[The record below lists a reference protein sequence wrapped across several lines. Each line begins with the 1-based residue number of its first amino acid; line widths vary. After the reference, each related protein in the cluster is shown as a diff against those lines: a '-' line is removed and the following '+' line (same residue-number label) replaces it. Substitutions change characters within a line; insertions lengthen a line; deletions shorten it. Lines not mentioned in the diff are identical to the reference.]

1 MNNKV
6 KVSTEQIQEET
17 QRFIVKVYGWMALAL
32 VITGIISYWT
42 SLNPDIV
49 IYLVKSEYVFIGL
62 LILEIILVAYLVKW
76 IMKMSSQTATLIFI
90 LYSMLNGLTLS
101 VVFLVYTTDSIV
113 STFLITAGMFAV
125 MSFYGYF
132 TKSDLTS
139 WGNILFMGLLGLIAA
154 SFMNF
159 FYRNNTFSLVTNI
172 AGVIIF
178 TGLIAYDTQK
188 IKNINIIGNE
198 GTDEDKKE
206 AIIGALSLYLDFI
219 NLFLRLLRL
228 LGRKK

>member
-6 KVSTEQIQEET
+6 KISTEQIQEET

-49 IYLVKSEYVFIGL
+49 KYLVKSEYVFIGL

-125 MSFYGYF
+125 MSLYGYF

-159 FYRNNTFSLVTNI
+159 FYQNNTFSLITNI

-198 GTDEDKKE
+198 G
-206 AIIGALSLYLDFI
+206 
-219 NLFLRLLRL
+219 R
-228 LGRKK
+228 

>member
-6 KVSTEQIQEET
+6 KISTEQIQEET

-49 IYLVKSEYVFIGL
+49 KYLVKSEYVFIGL

-125 MSFYGYF
+125 MSLYGYF

-159 FYRNNTFSLVTNI
+159 FYQNNTFSLITNI

-228 LGRKK
+228 LGRRK